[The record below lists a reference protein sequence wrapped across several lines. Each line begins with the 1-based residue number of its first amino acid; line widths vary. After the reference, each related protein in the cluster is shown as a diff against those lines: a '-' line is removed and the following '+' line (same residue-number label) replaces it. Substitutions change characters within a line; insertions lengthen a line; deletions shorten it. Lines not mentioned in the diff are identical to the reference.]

1 MPRSETTLP
10 PYAGHLRRETK
21 GEGKNVHKSGGFWNQ
36 LPRIAARKRNNPT
49 AWHNASYSTRNSPK
63 KKAPVSA
70 RPWLG
75 PFCRAAERMKSV
87 DDTATYREIT
97 APVAG
102 RPSLRT
108 IIEVAVSENSL
119 PT

>member
-1 MPRSETTLP
+1 
-10 PYAGHLRRETK
+10 
-21 GEGKNVHKSGGFWNQ
+21 
-36 LPRIAARKRNNPT
+36 
-49 AWHNASYSTRNSPK
+49 
-63 KKAPVSA
+63 
-70 RPWLG
+70 
-75 PFCRAAERMKSV
+75 MKSV